1 MRSFVILSLALLL
14 CLPAASQSSRTDEL
28 VALSLKSLVAES
40 SADLQSCR
48 FLMNMEQNIDLL
60 SRTSD
65 RSQSLVTRSFGVG
78 AANMTEKAL
87 KLSLVTL
94 TYDHSDASNTS
105 IMALEEYLIND
116 TIYMKLD
123 GNWSYLKMP
132 SLDQAWSS
140 QTTLDQ
146 QLLILNQSRLTL
158 LGSERVDD
166 RDCFKVLAEMDMES
180 MTDQLSA
187 EASSLLPDLGINY
200 SQIYSNSSLNATYWI
215 DKESHNLKKADIL
228 EIFLINPQSALG
240 LSAEEAGAA
249 EEMTITSKVSMNFL
263 GYDEDLEIRLPPEA
277 NAAADI
283 LANLTAGGQAS
294 PLALASNESEL
305 EENLSANEPVH
316 IKDDRSALGEILNQS
331 ESLNCRQTTID
342 GIQV

>member
-1 MRSFVILSLALLL
+1 MRSIVILSLALLL

-40 SADLQSCR
+40 SAELESYR
-48 FLMNMEQNIDLL
+48 FLVNMEQNIDLL
-60 SRTSD
+60 NRTSED
-65 RSQSLVTRSFGVG
+65 SQSLVTRSFGVG

-94 TYDHSDASNTS
+94 TYDQSDASNTS
-105 IMALEEYLIND
+105 IMALEEYLVND

-146 QLLILNQSRLTL
+146 ELLILNQSRLTL

-166 RDCFKVLAEMDMES
+166 RDCYKVLAEMDIGS
-180 MTDQLSA
+180 MADQLSA
-187 EASSLLPDLGINY
+187 EAASLLPDLGINY
-200 SQIYSNSSLNATYWI
+200 SQIYSNSSLTATYWI
-215 DKESHNLKKADIL
+215 DKESHNLKKADVL
-228 EIFLINPQSALG
+228 EIFVINPQSALG

-249 EEMTITSKVSMNFL
+249 EEMTITSRVSMNFL
-263 GYDEDLEIRLPPEA
+263 GYDEDLEIRLPAEA

-283 LANLTAGGQAS
+283 LANLTAGGEAS
-294 PLALASNESEL
+294 PVALAGNESEP
-305 EENLSANEPVH
+305 EENMSATEPGKTQNLSEELP
-316 IKDDRSALGEILNQS
+316 SFE
-331 ESLNCRQTTID
+331 D
-342 GIQV
+342 GTQAQNIV

>member
-1 MRSFVILSLALLL
+1 
-14 CLPAASQSSRTDEL
+14 
-28 VALSLKSLVAES
+28 
-40 SADLQSCR
+40 
-48 FLMNMEQNIDLL
+48 
-60 SRTSD
+60 
-65 RSQSLVTRSFGVG
+65 
-78 AANMTEKAL
+78 
-87 KLSLVTL
+87 
-94 TYDHSDASNTS
+94 
-105 IMALEEYLIND
+105 
-116 TIYMKLD
+116 
-123 GNWSYLKMP
+123 
-132 SLDQAWSS
+132 
-140 QTTLDQ
+140 
-146 QLLILNQSRLTL
+146 
-158 LGSERVDD
+158 
-166 RDCFKVLAEMDMES
+166 MDMES
-180 MTDQLSA
+180 MADQLSA
-187 EASSLLPDLGINY
+187 EAASLLPDLGINY

>member
-1 MRSFVILSLALLL
+1 M
-14 CLPAASQSSRTDEL
+14 
-28 VALSLKSLVAES
+28 
-40 SADLQSCR
+40 
-48 FLMNMEQNIDLL
+48 
-60 SRTSD
+60 
-65 RSQSLVTRSFGVG
+65 
-78 AANMTEKAL
+78 
-87 KLSLVTL
+87 
-94 TYDHSDASNTS
+94 
-105 IMALEEYLIND
+105 
-116 TIYMKLD
+116 
-123 GNWSYLKMP
+123 
-132 SLDQAWSS
+132 
-140 QTTLDQ
+140 
-146 QLLILNQSRLTL
+146 
-158 LGSERVDD
+158 
-166 RDCFKVLAEMDMES
+166 
-180 MTDQLSA
+180 
-187 EASSLLPDLGINY
+187 
-200 SQIYSNSSLNATYWI
+200 
-215 DKESHNLKKADIL
+215 
-228 EIFLINPQSALG
+228 INPQSALG